1 MSIEWFRD
9 LIIIIWGIVSTV
21 VIVFMGVLAFL
32 FYQRIRPA
40 LDSLK
45 ATTKTMENIT
55 SVVGEQVA
63 GPLAKVAAFVQG
75 IRQAVSLVSQLRNK
89 KEED

>member
-9 LIIIIWGIVSTV
+9 LILIIWGITATV
-21 VIVFMGVLAFL
+21 VIVFIGVLAFL
-32 FYQRIRPA
+32 FYRRIRPA
-40 LDSLK
+40 LDSLM
-45 ATTKTMENIT
+45 ATTRTVENIT

-63 GPLAKVAAFVQG
+63 GPLTKVAAFIQG
-75 IRQAVSLVSQLRNK
+75 VRQAVSLVSQLKNK

>member
-9 LIIIIWGIVSTV
+9 LIIIIWGIGATV
-21 VIVFMGVLAFL
+21 VTLLIGVIALML
-32 FYQRIRPA
+32 YLRIRPV
-40 LDSLK
+40 LDSVK
-45 ATTKTMENIT
+45 ATTKTVENLT

-75 IRQAVSLVSQLRNK
+75 IRQAASLVSQFRNK
-89 KEED
+89 QEDD